1 MPAAIIAT
9 RSGAISGRRNV
20 RNHSIVGRSSGHPA
34 PFGGRKDMDLRNG
47 PRTMA
52 DPAGAMTGATVL
64 RDKDRGR
71 VETNRVCL

>member
-1 MPAAIIAT
+1 
-9 RSGAISGRRNV
+9 
-20 RNHSIVGRSSGHPA
+20 
-34 PFGGRKDMDLRNG
+34 MDLRNG

-52 DPAGAMTGATVL
+52 DPAGAMTAMTGATVL